1 MNAYNPGING
11 IANTTAQMSLTI
23 LNLLVVLQSRA
34 KDTLLISNMV
44 HQYTNDQIKK
54 ISPGKLSKGEL
65 INNKPNHSALE
76 NTSDLQR
83 QIENL
88 STNQSVK
95 IILERFCLSLV
106 DINEKIRCL
115 ALITDEL
122 DSILIEHVELFSQ
135 IEGLLENK

>member
-11 IANTTAQMSLTI
+11 IANTTAQMSSTI
-23 LNLLVVLQSRA
+23 LKLLIVLQSRA

-65 INNKPNHSALE
+65 INNKPNHSTLE

-88 STNQSVK
+88 GANQSVK